1 MTFEQFYTGI
11 RTRWL
16 LILVMVLLTVATTVG
31 QSLTHGKIY
40 VSHALVLVDM
50 HAINP
55 MTYRQNPMLGT
66 EPQQQL
72 FFVNKVYLA
81 LNEEVARRMA
91 MMDPTIN
98 SPEFVEYWEKETDGK
113 GDIISWY
120 AKILS
125 DSILINIPKNTT
137 IIDFGAYGQSPERA
151 AALANAYAKSYIEV
165 ANSIKLKQSQARVNA
180 LQVHSKK
187 IKQELDAAWK
197 EFLKARSEGGITSL
211 GELYSQQNNQTM
223 QTNVRISE
231 KIAEQ
236 ITAKNRISEFSKNT
250 GNTPNE
256 ASLNFALN
264 SIATDIAR
272 EKAQLEQFK
281 AQLGSQHPSIKEGE
295 ARLRELQK
303 MLDTEAARVQQ
314 QEIQSAEIY
323 KDSTQQLYSQL
334 EIEKNRTAK
343 ETVARNKLMGI
354 VQKIASLNLNYA
366 EAYQAEQTDITTGL
380 VAFTNLTMLSPATP
394 PTQSSLPNWTFIL
407 LFSAIVGLAIGIG
420 TATLLER
427 LDGRLHSPR
436 AIQEKTNLP
445 TLGIIRNQIPA

>member
-50 HAINP
+50 HAVNP

-72 FFVNKVYLA
+72 FFVNKIYLA

-91 MMDPTIN
+91 SMDPTIN
-98 SPEFVEYWEKETDGK
+98 SPEFVEYWEKETEGK

-151 AALANAYAKSYIEV
+151 AALANAYAKSYIDV
-165 ANSIKLKQSQARVNA
+165 ANSIKHTQARVDA

-197 EFLKARSEGGITSL
+197 EFLKARTEGEITSL
-211 GELYSQQNNQTM
+211 GELYSHQNTQTM

-236 ITAKNRISEFSKNT
+236 ITAKNRISEFSKNAA
-250 GNTPNE
+250 NTPN
-256 ASLNFALN
+256 ASSLNFAIN
-264 SIATDIAR
+264 SLSTDLAR
-272 EKAQLEQFK
+272 EKVQLQQYK
-281 AQLGSQHPSIKEGE
+281 AMLGPQHPSIKEGE
-295 ARLRELQK
+295 ARLAEIQR

-314 QEIQSAEIY
+314 QEVQSAEIY
-323 KDSTQQLYSQL
+323 KGSTEQLYTQL
-334 EIEKNRTAK
+334 EIEKSRTAK
-343 ETVARNKLMGI
+343 ETEARNKLMGI
-354 VQKIASLNLNYA
+354 IQKISSLTLNYS
-366 EAYQAEQTDITTGL
+366 EAYQTEQNSITTGL
-380 VAFTNLTMLSPATP
+380 VAFTNLTLLSQATA
-394 PTQSSLPNWTFIL
+394 PTRSSLPNWSFIL
-407 LFSAIVGLAIGIG
+407 MFSAIVGLAIGIG

-436 AIQEKTNLP
+436 AIQEKTKIPN
-445 TLGIIRNQIPA
+445 LGILKSQISA